1 MAAIPYILAQKT
13 NKNKNTI
20 ISLPFGK
27 SIGGN
32 TLALIAGPCTIESE
46 EQIIKTAMQLKNTG
60 ISILRGGAFKPRSS
74 PYSFQGLGK
83 KGLIAL
89 KKAGSLTELPVITEI
104 LDTDDI
110 PLVVEYADI
119 LQVGARNC
127 QNYSLLKKLGKI
139 NKPVLLKR
147 GLMTTIEELL
157 LSAEYI
163 LSGGNE
169 QVILCERGIRT
180 FETETRNTLDISAIP
195 ILKLKTHL
203 PVIVDPSHAS
213 GSKELICPLSLA
225 AVSAGADGLMIEV
238 HSDPENA
245 LCDGNQ
251 SLTPGQFKDI
261 SLRIESI
268 ANAIGRKTAN
278 KSRGFKVLSFV

>member
-1 MAAIPYILAQKT
+1 MEYILAKKT
-13 NKNKNTI
+13 NTKQNTVI
-20 ISLPFGK
+20 HLPFGK

-32 TLALIAGPCTIESE
+32 ELTLIAGPCTIESE
-46 EQIIKTAMQLKNTG
+46 EQIIKAAVQLKDTG

-74 PYSFQGLGK
+74 PYAFQGMGEQ
-83 KGLIAL
+83 GLIAL
-89 KKAGSLTELPVITEI
+89 KKAGKIARLPVITEI

-110 PLVVEYADI
+110 PLVLKYADI

-195 ILKLKTHL
+195 VLKQKTHL
-203 PVIVDPSHAS
+203 PVFVDPSHAS
-213 GSKELICPLSLA
+213 GNKELVCPLSLA

-238 HSDPENA
+238 HPDPENA

-251 SLTPGQFKDI
+251 SLTPAQFREIYLKIDNV
-261 SLRIESI
+261 
-268 ANAIGRKTAN
+268 ANAIGRPTRNSK
-278 KSRGFKVLSFV
+278 KGSRILSFA

>member
-1 MAAIPYILAQKT
+1 MEYILAKKT
-13 NKNKNTI
+13 NTKKNTVI
-20 ISLPFGK
+20 PLPYGK

-32 TLALIAGPCTIESE
+32 ELTLIAGPCTIESE
-46 EQIIKTAMQLKNTG
+46 EQIIEAAMQLMDTG

-74 PYSFQGLGK
+74 PYSFQGMGEQ
-83 KGLIAL
+83 GLIAL
-89 KKAGSLTELPVITEI
+89 KKAGEMARLPVITEI

-110 PLVVEYADI
+110 PLVLKYADI

-195 ILKLKTHL
+195 ILKQKTHL
-203 PVIVDPSHAS
+203 PVFVDPSHAS
-213 GSKELICPLSLA
+213 GSKELVCPLSLA

-238 HSDPENA
+238 HPDPENA

-251 SLTPGQFKDI
+251 SLTPAQFREIYLQIDNV
-261 SLRIESI
+261 
-268 ANAIGRKTAN
+268 ANAIGRPTRNSK
-278 KSRGFKVLSFV
+278 KSSRILSFV

>member
-1 MAAIPYILAQKT
+1 MVKYILAQKSE
-13 NKNKNTI
+13 KRKNTQI
-20 ISLPFGK
+20 HLPYGK
-27 SIGGN
+27 TIGGN
-32 TLALIAGPCTIESE
+32 ELCIIAGPCTIESE
-46 EQIIKTAMQLKNTG
+46 KQITETALELKNSG
-60 ISILRGGAFKPRSS
+60 ISVLRGGAYKPRSS
-74 PYSFQGLGK
+74 PYSFQGMGE

-89 KKAGSLTELPVITEI
+89 NRAGKLAELPVITEI
-104 LDTDDI
+104 LDSDDI
-110 PLVVEYADI
+110 PLVMKYADI

-163 LSGGNE
+163 LSGGNSR
-169 QVILCERGIRT
+169 VILCERGIRT

-195 ILKLKTHL
+195 VLKTKTHL
-203 PVIVDPSHAS
+203 PVIADPSHAS

-225 AVSAGADGLMIEV
+225 SVSAGADGLMIEV
-238 HSDPENA
+238 HSNPENA

-251 SLTPGQFKDI
+251 SLTPKQFLDVKNK
-261 SLRIESI
+261 IEVI
-268 ANAIGRKTAN
+268 AEAVGRSSKNIG
-278 KSRGFKVLSFV
+278 VLSFA